1 MGWYKSAKAV
11 KYSLNIH
18 YISNTNV
25 LFHPPR
31 LQKVIFFLIP
41 SPPRLWVW
49 KCCPEREPELSICSL
64 ACFLKCIWTFEFL
77 QSFLISTCWFYCS
90 SLQTCNY
97 RTFKPHCSISVFP
110 LQTTHSVQIHYKSRL
125 WYFPDCL
132 KGIVKTGSAGPRWW
146 KFGLHKIIAVSFLS
160 LTNISSSF
168 RVPAWL
174 SCDTPHMGMKG

>member
-1 MGWYKSAKAV
+1 MLGPGPGS
-11 KYSLNIH
+11 SGLH
-18 YISNTNV
+18 TST
-25 LFHPPR
+25 PPH
-31 LQKVIFFLIP
+31 LCHP
-41 SPPRLWVW
+41 SPV
-49 KCCPEREPELSICSL
+49 
-64 ACFLKCIWTFEFL
+64 AAVFLVTF
-77 QSFLISTCWFYCS
+77 QS
-90 SLQTCNY
+90 SLTTRPKPNQEINFVQNMELATVFPFS
-97 RTFKPHCSISVFP
+97 TSAFPHCSISVFP

-146 KFGLHKIIAVSFLS
+146 KFGLHKIIAVLFLS